1 MKKLFSLIGAL
12 IMSAVVYA
20 QGTFSINEVK
30 MIPGETKEVS
40 LIMTATENI
49 KGFQL
54 DIYLPDGL
62 SFVLNSKNKPVAS
75 LTDWGALH
83 MLTSKIQSDGA
94 LRCVVVSMSGDIF
107 EAGDAPVINFEVAAA
122 EDAPL
127 GDCSILIKNVVLTP
141 ESGSKLKIEEI
152 VNAAKIYKNL
162 EVKVSAEANGTASG
176 AGTFESGT
184 EITLTATPDEGYHF
198 VKWSDGSTQNPY
210 TFVLNEA
217 KELTASFEANKYEVV
232 YTLEGEA
239 FKKDSVVYGAAI
251 STPEVPAKEGHTF
264 AGWGEVPETMPAND
278 LALNG
283 TYTVNKYNVIYTV
296 DGTEYKKTEVEYG
309 AAIITE
315 AAPEKEGHTFSGW
328 SEIPE
333 TMPAQDVTVTGTFT
347 VNKYEIVYKVDGEVY
362 HKDSIAYGE
371 TIVAIEIPVKE
382 GYIFSGWSE
391 IPETMPAEDVE
402 VSGNFEADGI
412 EKIFADKQKVDV
424 YTLQGVKIKEQIEV
438 ERLEEE
444 LPEGIYIVDGQKVV
458 VKK

>member
-1 MKKLFSLIGAL
+1 MKKLISLIGAL
-12 IMSAVVYA
+12 IMSAVVFA

-30 MIPGETKEVS
+30 MTPGETKEVS

-107 EAGDAPVINFEVAAA
+107 EADDAPVINFEVAAA

-127 GDCSILIKNVVLTP
+127 GDCSILIKNAVLTP

-184 EITLTATPDEGYHF
+184 EITLTATPNEGYHF

-210 TFVLNEA
+210 TFVVNEA
-217 KELTASFEANKYEVV
+217 KELIASFEANKYEIV
-232 YTLEGEA
+232 YTIDGAE
-239 FKKDSVVYGAAI
+239 FKKESILYGASI
-251 STPEVPAKEGHTF
+251 TTPEAPAKEGYTF
-264 AGWGEVPETMPAND
+264 AGWGEVPATMPAKD
-278 LALNG
+278 LTLNG
-283 TYTVNKYNVIYTV
+283 TYTVNKYNLIYTV

-309 AAIITE
+309 ATITAE

-328 SEIPE
+328 SDIPA
-333 TMPAQDVTVTGTFT
+333 TMPAQDVKVTGSFT
-347 VNKYEIVYKVDGEVY
+347 ANKYEIVYKVDGEVY

-371 TIVAIEIPVKE
+371 AIIIIDAPVKE
-382 GYIFSGWSE
+382 GYIFGGWNE
-391 IPETMPAEDVE
+391 VPETMPAGDVE
-402 VSGNFEADGI
+402 VWGDFEVDGI
-412 EKIFADKQKVDV
+412 ESIFTEKQKVDV
-424 YTLQGVKIKEQIEV
+424 YTLQGVKVHEQISADEI
-438 ERLEEE
+438 EEE
-444 LPEGIYIVDGQKVV
+444 LPKGIYIIDGRKVIIR
-458 VKK
+458 